1 MYRKMMKE
9 LGAENWTLVEERDG
23 LCIYKD
29 DKE

>member
-1 MYRKMMKE
+1 MKE